1 MSSAVALNRSIYSD
15 ELANSLANHKTEKIR
30 LESEAN
36 LKTTELKIANKKTQ
50 SKIYIGTAVIVFIFL
65 CIAIIALWKQR
76 IQCRLLKLKN
86 NETSEKNIILEKQDK
101 EKTLLVKEIH
111 HRVKNNFQSVSSL
124 LELQTQGIEDKR
136 ALELAVEGQKR
147 VRSMA
152 IIHQKTL

>member
-1 MSSAVALNRSIYSD
+1 M
-15 ELANSLANHKTEKIR
+15 
-30 LESEAN
+30 
-36 LKTTELKIANKKTQ
+36 
-50 SKIYIGTAVIVFIFL
+50 
-65 CIAIIALWKQR
+65 
-76 IQCRLLKLKN
+76 IQ
-86 NETSEKNIILEKQDK
+86 LEKQDK